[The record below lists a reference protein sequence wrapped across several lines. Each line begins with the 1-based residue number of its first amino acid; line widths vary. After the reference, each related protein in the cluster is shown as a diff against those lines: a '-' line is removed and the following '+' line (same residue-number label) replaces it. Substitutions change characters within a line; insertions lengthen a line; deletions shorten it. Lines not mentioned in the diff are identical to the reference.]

1 MRIENGFLSLL
12 DALSTP
18 INVNSV
24 GGFPARF
31 IRSACRILDFE
42 QKRKFLIMSKVRTV
56 RKDRIINNTNKF
68 EQLSFNQAMLF
79 ALGNLLFFF
88 ALKRID
94 FYLIPEMVAERLPVT
109 TNSS

>member
-1 MRIENGFLSLL
+1 MRLRIENGFLSLL

-24 GGFPARF
+24 GGFPVRF

-56 RKDRIINNTNKF
+56 RKDRIINNNNNKF

-79 ALGNLLFFF
+79 ALGNLFFCS
-88 ALKRID
+88 KG
-94 FYLIPEMVAERLPVT
+94 
-109 TNSS
+109 N